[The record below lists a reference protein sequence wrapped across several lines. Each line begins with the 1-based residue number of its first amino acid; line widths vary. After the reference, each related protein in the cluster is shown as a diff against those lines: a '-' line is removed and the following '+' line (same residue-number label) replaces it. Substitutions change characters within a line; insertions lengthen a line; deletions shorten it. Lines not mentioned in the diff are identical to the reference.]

1 MGGERLSFVGWRL
14 VFIACCLAFGV
25 GGLPQVDN
33 RSMATALSGCVH
45 LDSFRSNAFLRLA
58 FNLRRTVAAT
68 KDGRPQFANPAMATA
83 LNARAQFDS
92 SRSNAFP
99 SARA

>member
-1 MGGERLSFVGWRL
+1 MSEWGESVWRL
-14 VFIACCLAFGV
+14 AFGVWCLAFGV
-25 GGLPQVDN
+25 WRLAQFAN
-33 RSMATALSGCVH
+33 RAMATALSGWVH

-68 KDGRPQFANPAMATA
+68 KDGRPQFANRAMATA
-83 LNARAQFDS
+83 LNGRAQFDS